1 MYHLRQKRAVE
12 PLDEHLRIKLRK
24 YFCAESVRVL
34 AIISDT
40 PFYWRNQRTGEE
52 RKNTAVGALDTG
64 NMCVNMFELLCGD
77 SEQEKRKMIDIK
89 SRKTGHIALTRDST
103 VDKKE

>member
-52 RKNTAVGALDTG
+52 IKNTAVGALDTG
-64 NMCVNMFELLCGD
+64 YMCIHVRVVVLG
-77 SEQEKRKMIDIK
+77 
-89 SRKTGHIALTRDST
+89 
-103 VDKKE
+103 